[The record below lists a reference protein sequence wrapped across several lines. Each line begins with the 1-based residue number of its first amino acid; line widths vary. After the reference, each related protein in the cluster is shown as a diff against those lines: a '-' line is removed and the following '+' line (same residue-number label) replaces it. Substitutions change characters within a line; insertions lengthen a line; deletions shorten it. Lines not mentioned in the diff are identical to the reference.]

1 MSTSAPIGTTGSTV
15 TGASATAHPDPI
27 VALDPLTKS
36 SASQSSASASASD
49 MLEKA
54 KAAAASAG
62 AAISSA
68 AHQAGA
74 AISQAVHDVDA
85 KYHVGDKVS
94 DATASVA
101 AAMKHGY
108 HGGHAADSTASTAT
122 ASLGGVFLGIGN
134 PLLDMSADVPQS
146 LLDQYGV
153 KVNDA
158 ILAEPKHLP
167 IYDDLKQNFKV
178 SYTAGGAT
186 QNTVR
191 IAQWLLP
198 AGSTAY
204 IGCVGADD
212 NAAILKS
219 AAEADGVATHYL
231 TSSEHPTGRCAVLV
245 HNKERS
251 LVTDLAAAN
260 HYQLSHLQT
269 PAIDAVVQRARYVY
283 SAGFFLTVSPP
294 SLMHLAQHCQR
305 TGKKL
310 LGNISAPFIAS
321 FFSEPLMA
329 AMPHYDYLFGNESEA
344 EALGA
349 KLALADTSIPAIARH
364 LSGLPKVTPGERTV
378 VITQGSAATVVSVG
392 GREVSSYAVDLLD
405 RDAIVDLNGAGDA
418 FVGGFVSQLVQGKP
432 IEQCVQAGHYAAR
445 TIIQVSGIVL
455 KEKASKFAYSA

>member
-1 MSTSAPIGTTGSTV
+1 MSTSAPIGTTGSTAA
-15 TGASATAHPDPI
+15 TATASAHPEPI
-27 VALDPLTKS
+27 AALDPLTTS
-36 SASQSSASASASD
+36 SVTSSINTSE

-54 KAAAASAG
+54 KAAAVSAG

-74 AISQAVHDVDA
+74 AISQTVHDIDA

-94 DATASVA
+94 EATAHVT

-108 HGGHAADSTASTAT
+108 SAGHAAEPAAT
-122 ASLGGVFLGIGN
+122 ASLAGVFLGIGN
-134 PLLDMSADVPQS
+134 PLLDISADVPQS
-146 LLDQYGV
+146 FLDQYGV

-178 SYTAGGAT
+178 AYTAGGAT

-198 AGSTAY
+198 AHSTSY
-204 IGCVGADD
+204 IGCVGADE
-212 NAAILKS
+212 NAAILKN

-231 TSSEHPTGRCAVLV
+231 TTSEHPTGRCAVLV
-245 HNKERS
+245 FNKDRS

-269 PAIDAVVQRARYVY
+269 APIDAVVQKARYIY

-294 SLMHLAQHCQR
+294 SLMHLAHHVQQ

-310 LGNISAPFIAS
+310 LGNISAPFIAQ

-329 AMPHYDYLFGNESEA
+329 AMPYYDYLFGNESEA
-344 EALGA
+344 EALGT
-349 KLALADTSIPAIARH
+349 KLALSDISIPAIARH
-364 LSGLPKVTPGERTV
+364 LSGLPKVTAGDRVV
-378 VITQGSAATVVSVG
+378 VITQGSKATVVSVG
-392 GREVSSYAVDLLD
+392 GREVESYEVELLD
-405 RDAIVDLNGAGDA
+405 RDSIVDLNGAGDA

-432 IEQCVQAGHYAAR
+432 MEQCVQAGHYAAR

-455 KEKASKFAYSA
+455 KGKADKFVYA